1 MRGASP
7 CRVAVAKSAF
17 GIPIPPW
24 ALSYTASAEHAL
36 KNFQTSI
43 SGQMQCSLMVPLLF
57 YSGSHSMSN
66 GYALDNPALY
76 EEEAHRN
83 PVSVKGIL
91 PSHSTLIQRE
101 L

>member
-1 MRGASP
+1 MIRRTQPLRLG
-7 CRVAVAKSAF
+7 
-17 GIPIPPW
+17 
-24 ALSYTASAEHAL
+24 ALSCTASAEHIL
-36 KNFQTSI
+36 KNFQISI
-43 SGQMQCSLMVPLLF
+43 SGLLQCSLMVPLLF

-76 EEEAHRN
+76 EEEARRN